1 MTDDSYLLDG
11 KDKTPKSGSKWLGRL
26 TKFIF
31 FLVAFGLIILT
42 ILYNMGGS
50 NDMLKEGVVNTIS
63 GVFNG
68 RHVKLKRLNHM
79 GFFPSVALDVEGVN
93 IYQKEGDRVPV
104 VEVRKFEAY
113 MPFWN
118 VATRSPQLSSLYIEG
133 VRAIRGF
140 FFPEELYIT
149 KVYIDH
155 DRDEDSAKLKG
166 SGTIG
171 AQPWSFE
178 IGLKVNGI
186 SGKYTFELAENS
198 DVVFDIGD
206 VHFDAQVRKEGANYL
221 KISEINLVHED
232 KKVQGEL
239 VLSGLPGNLLK
250 VKGELLANG
259 GSTVLMPELVFSMVG
274 RQFADFSGDITA
286 TKFVMSDLFGETSV
300 FAILDR
306 FNELLGYKQKP
317 QQKNDQLAVFGGNNF
332 DVKIVL
338 ENAQMNDIKK
348 DKIAFKVSQS
358 AGNLRIG
365 DVTADDEVI
374 MPPVMLLYDYT
385 SHKVISVFQD
395 GHFDSSIMTLWLKNI
410 PKAVLDKGYL
420 DIDCGLGEFHY
431 TDQGLDVDSFAINTM
446 AGNHIGIKEKSLDDE
461 TSISDL
467 HFVQSK
473 GTVEL
478 PKYQLPGDL
487 YNLVQKSFQ
496 QSKDGSRC
504 DVYFSKEPEKKDGPV
519 IDAEEVRREM
529 Q

>member
-1 MTDDSYLLDG
+1 MTDDSYLFDN
-11 KDKTPKSGSKWLGRL
+11 KDKKPKSGSKWLGRL
-26 TKFIF
+26 TKLIF
-31 FLVAFGLIILT
+31 FISAFCLIILT

-50 NDMLKEGVVNTIS
+50 NEMLKEGVVNTVS
-63 GVFNG
+63 GVFQG
-68 RHVKLKRLNHM
+68 RHVQLRRLNHM
-79 GFFPSVALDVEGVN
+79 GFFPSVALDMEGVS

-104 VEVRKFEAY
+104 LEVRKFEAY

-133 VRAIRGF
+133 VHAIRGF
-140 FFPEELYIT
+140 FFPEEWHIT

-155 DRDEDSAKLKG
+155 DRDEGSAKLKG

-171 AQPWSFE
+171 LQPWSFE
-178 IGLKVNGI
+178 IGLQVNGL

-198 DVVFDIGD
+198 DVIFDIGD
-206 VHFDAQVRKEGANYL
+206 VHFDAQIRKEGSNYL
-221 KISEINLVHED
+221 KISDINLVHEE
-232 KKVQGEL
+232 KNIQGEL

-250 VKGELLANG
+250 IKGELLANG
-259 GSTVLMPELVFSMVG
+259 GSTVLRPELVFSMVG

-286 TKFVMSDLFGETSV
+286 PKFVMSDLFGDKSV

-306 FNELLGYKQKP
+306 FNELLGYKQAPK
-317 QQKNDQLAVFGGNNF
+317 QKNDQLAVFGGNNF
-332 DVKIVL
+332 DVQIVL

-348 DKIAFKVSQS
+348 DKIAFNVSQS

-365 DVTADDEVI
+365 NVTADDEII
-374 MPPVMLLYDYT
+374 MPPIMLLYDYQ
-385 SHKVISVFQD
+385 SDKVISVFQD

-410 PKAVLDKGYL
+410 PKPVLEKGYL

-446 AGNHIGIKEKSLDDE
+446 AGNHIGIKEKRLDDD
-461 TSISDL
+461 TPISDL
-467 HFVQSK
+467 HFVLSK

-478 PKYQLPGDL
+478 PKYKLPGDI
-487 YNLVQKSFQ
+487 YHLVQKSFQ
-496 QSKDGSRC
+496 QSKEGSRC
-504 DVYFSKEPEKKDGPV
+504 DAYFSKAPEKVGGPV
-519 IDAEEVRREM
+519 IDAEKVRREM